1 MHLILLGIQGSGKGT
16 QAKLLLDQGYKLF
29 ETGAQLRSIAKED
42 SELGKEIKAI
52 IESGNLVSDEL
63 VCRLAANFIDSNKD
77 SYIIF
82 DGIPRNKSQYEAVV
96 PMLQEK
102 KVDFKVINFEL
113 DSDTA
118 KKRMMKRAEIE
129 NRTDDTPEIM
139 EKRIQIFLENTK
151 PLLDEFSKVTEVIN
165 IDASQSIESV
175 NIEVHNKLGL

>member
-1 MHLILLGIQGSGKGT
+1 
-16 QAKLLLDQGYKLF
+16 
-29 ETGAQLRSIAKED
+29 
-42 SELGKEIKAI
+42 
-52 IESGNLVSDEL
+52 
-63 VCRLAANFIDSNKD
+63 
-77 SYIIF
+77 
-82 DGIPRNKSQYEAVV
+82 
-96 PMLQEK
+96 MLQEK

-118 KKRMMKRAEIE
+118 KKRMLKRAEIE

-175 NIEVHNKLGL
+175 NKDVHNKLGL